1 MSGFIDRKLAAV
13 SRELILRQ
21 QNPSAALTFGD
32 CFYKDS
38 LRLAECFAASA
49 KYHFEIQ
56 SFQMFGTVVD
66 CFSAVDKLV
75 MRDKAITLGDLLRAL
90 ECDYE
95 GCDDI
100 LALVRRAPKYGND
113 DELANAHAERL
124 SHTACE
130 LIRSKSR
137 PYFESQK
144 LFLMPAIQSDTW
156 HLKYGE
162 LYGATPDGR
171 RAGKVF
177 SQNTNPVEGV
187 ATNGITA
194 LLNSLL
200 HIRAGEIASG
210 ALNLDIDARQFES
223 EEQKEGFSVLLASY
237 FNRGGLHAQVSVTD
251 ADSLRKAQISP
262 DEHRDIRV
270 RVTGYSGIFVD
281 MCERLQNDI
290 INRFE

>member
-1 MSGFIDRKLAAV
+1 
-13 SRELILRQ
+13 
-21 QNPSAALTFGD
+21 
-32 CFYKDS
+32 
-38 LRLAECFAASA
+38 
-49 KYHFEIQ
+49 
-56 SFQMFGTVVD
+56 
-66 CFSAVDKLV
+66 
-75 MRDKAITLGDLLRAL
+75 
-90 ECDYE
+90 
-95 GCDDI
+95 
-100 LALVRRAPKYGND
+100 
-113 DELANAHAERL
+113 
-124 SHTACE
+124 
-130 LIRSKSR
+130 
-137 PYFESQK
+137 
-144 LFLMPAIQSDTW
+144 MPAIQSDTW